1 MWSIKKIFHYNEL
14 TGNSYLLLSRNVKPS
29 KNKNSDLFRHWVLT
43 NYPDPKDIP
52 ASLKD
57 KKLGRY
63 MCWLQGKCESLA
75 FEQEVMKLMEETG
88 IKLNVYKP
96 PKETTILVSGW
107 LPSILPVVTYD
118 LKLKKIKDDKYTK
131 HVMEL
136 LGYGDAP
143 IPAYRIVG
151 IEWIAKK
158 PLNGKNLIP
167 FIDWFANPYKKRI
180 EITFTKNNMIKR
192 WSGQYKCH
200 IKKYWREADWNTI
213 TRENYKTGS
222 ILQLLG
228 NGSHLDIIPSR
239 KQKMIPKFFESYF
252 EYNNCL
258 PIFTLMDYKRLQ
270 YKILPAKELPFHLST
285 KYDKYCEDIISSKQK
300 EIRSRWNR
308 LSANPE
314 NLLLQGQDYLYTAD
328 INDYKRLCILL
339 NRNVPEKQILD
350 ELEDAN
356 AFIKLL
362 NNKTCVPVD
371 GKRTTSTKYIH
382 KVGNVWATVYD
393 IDNSRQIL
401 NWLKDIPLSINKSI
415 ISKDIPLNTEV
426 ILKHSD
432 DKIHWWC
439 NYSYSNVKLKRES
452 DKFIIGNAHNF
463 TQEDWVEFIK
473 GPKPLCIV
481 GRTDI
486 LTPGRGN
493 IFYDYAMRTQKIT
506 CQLNTYPICE
516 NIEHMSYAE
525 ANLKYWADAQIYV
538 SSKTDKDI
546 YKKFPPATKL
556 KRKWL
561 FNPKRIVTEI
571 SSDQGCIWVKESDG
585 TENNSVKNILN
596 HPYSDANIICTWE
609 SYQQVN
615 TAVLICTKN
624 TNAIDVYR
632 VKSFAKNKV
641 ILVEVEMA
649 PTLQYNIKESASLI
663 NIQ

>member
-43 NYPDPKDIP
+43 NYPDPKDVP

-75 FEQEVMKLMEETG
+75 FEQEVMKLMGEAG

-96 PKETTILVSGW
+96 PEETTILASGW

-131 HVMEL
+131 HVMGL

-151 IEWIAKK
+151 IDWIAKK

-167 FIDWFANPYKKRI
+167 FIDWFANPYKKRTQ
-180 EITFTKNNMIKR
+180 ITYTTSNSRKT

-222 ILQLLG
+222 ILYLLG

-239 KQKMIPKFFESYF
+239 KRKMIHNFFYSYF
-252 EYNNCL
+252 EYTNYL
-258 PIFTLMDYKRLQ
+258 PIFTFMNYKQLR
-270 YKILPAKELPFHLST
+270 YNILSAKELPFHLST
-285 KYDKYCEDIISSKQK
+285 RYNKYCEDIISSKQK

-314 NLLLQGQDYLYTAD
+314 NLLLQGQDFLYTAD

-339 NRNVPEKQILD
+339 NRNIPEKQVLD

-356 AFIKLL
+356 AFIKSL
-362 NNKTCVPVD
+362 NNKTCVKVD
-371 GKRTTSTKYIH
+371 SKRTTSTKYIH

-401 NWLKDIPLSINKSI
+401 NWLEDIPLSINKSI
-415 ISKDIPLNTEV
+415 IPKDISLDTEV
-426 ILKHSD
+426 VLKHSD
-432 DKIHWWC
+432 DKMHWWC

-452 DKFIIGNAHNF
+452 DNFIIGNAHNF
-463 TQEDWVEFIK
+463 SQKDWVEFSK

-493 IFYDYAMRTQKIT
+493 IFYDYAMRTQKLK
-506 CQLNTYPICE
+506 CQLNSYPICE
-516 NIEHMSYAE
+516 NIEYMSYEE
-525 ANLKYWADAQIYV
+525 ANSKYWSDAQVYV
-538 SSKTDKDI
+538 SSKADKEK
-546 YKKFPPATKL
+546 YKKFKPATKL

-561 FNPKRIVTEI
+561 FNPKRIVTEMN
-571 SSDQGCIWVKESDG
+571 SDQTCLWVKESDG
-585 TENNSVKNILN
+585 TENNSIKNILN
-596 HPYSDANIICTWE
+596 HPYSDANVICTWE
-609 SYQQVN
+609 SYQQIN
-615 TAVLICTKN
+615 TCILICTKD
-624 TNAIDVYR
+624 TKAIDVHR

-641 ILVEVEMA
+641 ILVEVEKA

-663 NIQ
+663 NM

>member
-43 NYPDPKDIP
+43 NYPDSKDIP

-63 MCWLQGKCESLA
+63 TSWLQGKCESLA

-96 PKETTILVSGW
+96 PEETTILASGW

-131 HVMEL
+131 HVMGL

-151 IEWIAKK
+151 IDWIAKK

-180 EITFTKNNMIKR
+180 EITFTENQMIRR

-200 IKKYWREADWNTI
+200 IKKYWRKADWNTI

-222 ILQLLG
+222 ILHLLG
-228 NGSHLDIIPSR
+228 NGTHLNNISPR
-239 KQKMIPKFFESYF
+239 KRKMIPNFFYLYF
-252 EYNNCL
+252 EYNNHL
-258 PIFTLMDYKRLQ
+258 PIFTFMGYKNLQ
-270 YKILPAKELPFHLST
+270 YKILLAKELPFHLST
-285 KYDKYCEDIISSKQK
+285 NYDKYCNDVISSKQK

-308 LSANPE
+308 LTANPE
-314 NLLLQGQDYLYTAD
+314 NLLLQGQDYLHTAD
-328 INDYKRLCILL
+328 INDYKRLCLL
-339 NRNVPEKQILD
+339 INRIIPEKKNLD

-356 AFIKLL
+356 NFIKSLKS
-362 NNKTCVPVD
+362 KTCIPID
-371 GKRTTSTKYIH
+371 DKRTNSTKYVH

-393 IDNSRQIL
+393 INNSRQIL
-401 NWLKDIPLSINKSI
+401 NWLKDIPLSINKS
-415 ISKDIPLNTEV
+415 DIPKDVPFDTEV

-432 DKIHWWC
+432 DKMHWWC

-452 DKFIIGNAHNF
+452 DNFIIGNAHNF
-463 TQEDWVEFIK
+463 TQEDWVEFSK
-473 GPKPLCIV
+473 GSKPLCIV

-486 LTPGRGN
+486 LSPSRGN
-493 IFYDYAMRTQKIT
+493 IFYDYAMRTQKLK
-506 CQLNTYPICE
+506 CQLNSYPICE
-516 NIEHMSYAE
+516 NVEYISYAE
-525 ANLKYWADAQIYV
+525 ANSKYWSDAQVYV
-538 SSKTDKDI
+538 SSKSDKEK
-546 YKKFPPATKL
+546 YKKFKPATKL

-571 SSDQGCIWVKESDG
+571 NSDQNCIWIKESDG

-596 HPYSDANIICTWE
+596 NPYSDANVICTWE
-609 SYQQVN
+609 SYQQVD
-615 TAVLICTKN
+615 TGILICTEN
-624 TNAIDVYR
+624 TKPIDVYR

-641 ILVEVEMA
+641 ILVEVEKS
-649 PTLQYNIKESASLI
+649 PILQYNIKESASLI
-663 NIQ
+663 NM